1 MTPQGP
7 IIVKIIEPPGKLQT
21 LSDVIIGAVG
31 LSGVL
36 ALLAVAVGV
45 AAGALFFWFR
55 SARAARRPSPPSSAS
70 SDIGGWR

>member
-21 LSDVIIGAVG
+21 LGDVIFGAIG

-36 ALLAVAVGV
+36 ALLAIVIGV
-45 AAGALFFWFR
+45 AAGSLFFWIR
-55 SARAARRPSPPSSAS
+55 SVRAARRPSPPSSAS